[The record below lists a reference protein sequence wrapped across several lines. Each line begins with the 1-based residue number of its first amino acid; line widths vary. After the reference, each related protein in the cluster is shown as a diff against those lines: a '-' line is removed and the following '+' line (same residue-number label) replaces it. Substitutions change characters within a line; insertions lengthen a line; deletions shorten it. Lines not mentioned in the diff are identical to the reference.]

1 MNVLLVPGTIR
12 VAPSLPV
19 ELAAT
24 VDGETLRLAIEW
36 PVIERWLGDRAS
48 NVDAV
53 REALLSRRNVI
64 ERSIMARVYAHGIP
78 ISGELTLT
86 SKDFMTQR

>member
-1 MNVLLVPGTIR
+1 MLVPGTMR
-12 VAPSLPV
+12 VAPTYPV

-36 PVIERWLGDRAS
+36 PVIERWLGERAS
-48 NVDAV
+48 NVEAV
-53 REALLSRRNVI
+53 RDALISRRNVI
-64 ERSIMARVYAHGIP
+64 ERTVLARVYAHGIP

-86 SKDFMTQR
+86 PGDFPSQR

>member
-1 MNVLLVPGTIR
+1 MNVMLVPGTMR
-12 VAPSLPV
+12 VAPSYPV

-36 PVIERWLGDRAS
+36 PVIERWLGERAT

-53 REALLSRRNVI
+53 REALHVTPQRHRAHESCASCTRTPDSDLRRSSR
-64 ERSIMARVYAHGIP
+64 
-78 ISGELTLT
+78 
-86 SKDFMTQR
+86 

>member
-1 MNVLLVPGTIR
+1 MNVMLVPGTMR
-12 VAPSLPV
+12 VAPSYPV

-36 PVIERWLGDRAS
+36 PVIERWLGERAT

-64 ERSIMARVYAHGIP
+64 ERTVLARLYAHGIP

-86 SKDFMTQR
+86 SRDFMAQR